1 MKSESESY
9 LTIRF
14 VEKHL
19 NMNKI
24 KYSYFFNGLF
34 RRIKSLKGGNKIMK
48 QHSSKLKKNCL
59 VRSAIGGFFKSFS
72 QKQIAVIVIKI
83 PFSKHQVGKS

>member
-48 QHSSKLKKNCL
+48 QHSSKL
-59 VRSAIGGFFKSFS
+59 
-72 QKQIAVIVIKI
+72 
-83 PFSKHQVGKS
+83 